1 MKKST
6 GAYEHH
12 YSEEVKN
19 NGKPP
24 QSKMIRVAQEIT
36 TLSKNLPINS
46 TDSAFVIIDNT
57 RSDLM
62 KFMIM
67 GA

>member
-1 MKKST
+1 M
-6 GAYEHH
+6 
-12 YSEEVKN
+12 N
-19 NGKPP
+19 
-24 QSKMIRVAQEIT
+24 I
-36 TLSKNLPINS
+36 
-46 TDSAFVIIDNT
+46 TDSVFVIIDQN